1 MRLEYTE
8 QAQEVLAVMEETAH
22 QMKFS
27 YIGTEHLL
35 YGMLSCPWVT
45 AWKILAEN
53 GADESFVLK
62 YLEQNSGTKKIKT
75 LVYSDK
81 LDGSQF
87 KENLCGHISGTWYG
101 YDTGKTGAWRIK
113 QPKEQE
119 EILISDFGAIQP

>member
-81 LDGSQF
+81 LNTLLEQAE
-87 KENLCGHISGTWYG
+87 KEADRLRNEKIGTEHI
-101 YDTGKTGAWRIK
+101 
-113 QPKEQE
+113 
-119 EILISDFGAIQP
+119 LLAI

>member
-62 YLEQNSGTKKIKT
+62 YLEQNSGT
-75 LVYSDK
+75 
-81 LDGSQF
+81 
-87 KENLCGHISGTWYG
+87 
-101 YDTGKTGAWRIK
+101 
-113 QPKEQE
+113 P
-119 EILISDFGAIQP
+119 IQLSHWSFAELLLQVRPPTFRTQHFV

>member
-62 YLEQNSGTKKIKT
+62 VSGTKQWNEE
-75 LVYSDK
+75 DK
-81 LDGSQF
+81 
-87 KENLCGHISGTWYG
+87 
-101 YDTGKTGAWRIK
+101 DTCVFR
-113 QPKEQE
+113 
-119 EILISDFGAIQP
+119 

>member
-45 AWKILAEN
+45 AWKILA
-53 GADESFVLK
+53 ARYLK
-62 YLEQNSGTKKIKT
+62 SCVQ
-75 LVYSDK
+75 
-81 LDGSQF
+81 
-87 KENLCGHISGTWYG
+87 
-101 YDTGKTGAWRIK
+101 
-113 QPKEQE
+113 
-119 EILISDFGAIQP
+119 